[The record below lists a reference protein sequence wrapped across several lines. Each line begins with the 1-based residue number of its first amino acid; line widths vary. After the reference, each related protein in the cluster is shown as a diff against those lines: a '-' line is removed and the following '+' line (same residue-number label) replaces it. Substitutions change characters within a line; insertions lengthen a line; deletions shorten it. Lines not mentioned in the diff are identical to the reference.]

1 MSNSKR
7 VVKLRP
13 HHGMCLAYFV
23 GEGYS
28 EGFSAHM
35 GRVLGSLE
43 AETAVELTMRADAVC
58 AWCPN
63 DHGGLCE
70 TAEKVR
76 RYDRAVLERCG
87 LEEGRILPF
96 GVLTSLVQERIL
108 APGLRRDIC
117 GDCQWDSLCAKVP
130 SRWAEFAIS
139 KE

>member
-1 MSNSKR
+1 MSGSNR
-7 VVKLRP
+7 AVRLRP

-35 GRVLGSLE
+35 GRVLSSLVPG
-43 AETAVELTMRADAVC
+43 TAVELTVAADAVC
-58 AWCPN
+58 AQCPN

-87 LEEGRILPF
+87 LEAGETLPF
-96 GVLTSLVQERIL
+96 GAFTALVQERIL
-108 APGLRRDIC
+108 APGLRREIC
-117 GDCQWDSLCAKVP
+117 GECQWDALCAQTP
-130 SRWAEFAIS
+130 SRWAEH
-139 KE
+139 E